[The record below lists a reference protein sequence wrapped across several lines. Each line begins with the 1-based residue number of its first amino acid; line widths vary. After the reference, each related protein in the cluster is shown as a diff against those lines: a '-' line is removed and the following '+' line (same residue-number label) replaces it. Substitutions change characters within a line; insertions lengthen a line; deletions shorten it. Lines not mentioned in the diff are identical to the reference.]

1 MSDMLFDFLG
11 KFGLFLAL
19 GKNLVTGVKDC
30 CVVTAA
36 KGFANTG
43 VGKGPSGFV
52 PDTYQSDGAG

>member
-43 VGKGPSGFV
+43 FV